1 MYTVD
6 QLLTDAANNRSA
18 LTRRGSDDVR
28 MAWDAF
34 NRYVSD
40 CVYKKQTLSVS
51 NFCKIGWKLEPSWHL
66 KPQMRPHFNISEAFA
81 RTCNADSRTEISSD
95 SKSLALVEEFN
106 FSKCALKFSQ
116 GLTKDL
122 LFIGLRAIIS
132 QLAEAIASGHE
143 VNIDMEVGT
152 LRSSARCVT
161 FNFIADL
168 YLQEGLDPPEDA
180 PKPSD
185 YRPSNTFAPPSQDA
199 LSLSVAGSNKFR
211 GTTKATD
218 LGGFSDTM
226 EGLPQSSRASE
237 AGFGPGETHANLR
250 GPDNASVVS
259 ATSKQAVAQQEAL
272 GRHIAGLAADAN
284 AAVKERQTWESHCKK
299 LMDEEK
305 KDLEWRNGLAKEYS
319 EMLKEQIREAEERKA
334 QGRRHA
340 VEQASM
346 HDYPDFS
353 VMPEVSVQDYIMDRR
368 NHLKEDLDQQVE
380 MKRRQKEVVKQ
391 REKEMEYIN
400 TEYTQQ
406 EMAVQRLQAEVKKEQ
421 QKQEC
426 RQSWSDGKR
435 LKDVKKEIIEYN
447 KKAPSSRLAI
457 SEVVQS
463 LHSSLEV
470 KQGASMSPRATKT
483 GGHVA
488 FGLPPPTP
496 RGGGESGLATPR
508 LSTGSTRRFPIG
520 AAASLALTKQR
531 MSERGML

>member
-1 MYTVD
+1 MYTVE

-18 LTRRGSDDVR
+18 LTRRGSNDVR

-81 RTCNADSRTEISSD
+81 RTCNADSRTEINSD

-132 QLAEAIASGHE
+132 QLAEAIGSGQE
-143 VNIDMEVGT
+143 VTIDMEVGT

-161 FNFIADL
+161 FSFIADL
-168 YLQEGLDPPEDA
+168 YLQEGLDIPADA

-211 GTTKATD
+211 GTAKATD

-226 EGLPQSSRASE
+226 EGLPQSSRVSE
-237 AGFGPGETHANLR
+237 AGFGPGETHANIR
-250 GPDNASVVS
+250 GPDHASVAS
-259 ATSKQAVAQQEAL
+259 ASSKQAICQQEAM

-284 AAVKERQTWESHCKK
+284 EAVKEHQRWETHCKR

-305 KDLEWRNGLAKEYS
+305 KDLEWRNSLAKEYS

-353 VMPEVSVQDYIMDRR
+353 VMPETSVQDYVMDRR

-380 MKRRQKEVVKQ
+380 MKRRQKEAAKQ
-391 REKEMEYIN
+391 REKAMESIN
-400 TEYTQQ
+400 SEYTQQ
-406 EMAVQRLQAEVKKEQ
+406 EMAVHRLQAEVKKEQ

-426 RQSWSDGKR
+426 CQAWSDGKR
-435 LKDVKKEIIEYN
+435 LKEVKKEITEYN
-447 KKAPSSRLAI
+447 KKAPSSRIPI
-457 SEVVQS
+457 SDVVKS
-463 LHSSLEV
+463 LHSSLEG
-470 KQGASMSPRATKT
+470 KPGASMSPRATKT

-488 FGLPPPTP
+488 FGLPPATP
-496 RGGGESGLATPR
+496 RGGGESGQATPR
-508 LSTGSTRRFPIG
+508 ISTGSVRRFPIG

-531 MSERGML
+531 MHERGML